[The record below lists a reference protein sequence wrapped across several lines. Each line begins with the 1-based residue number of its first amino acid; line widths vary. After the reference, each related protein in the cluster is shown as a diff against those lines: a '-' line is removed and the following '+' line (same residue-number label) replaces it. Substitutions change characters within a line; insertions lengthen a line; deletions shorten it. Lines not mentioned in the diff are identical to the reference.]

1 MRRARLNLSGTN
13 VIDSSSCQRCRNHQY
28 LKLLFLLSSR
38 CVLVVQSST
47 QSLYSS
53 LLAASFSFSAFSLK
67 YSSLIAYILVVKGP
81 SNIIAKPY
89 MMQTST
95 ESRNPIGFPNQNE
108 VPKKDIAEPI
118 YIGLSRILNGNEVTL
133 SGIKMPK

>member
-1 MRRARLNLSGTN
+1 VRRARLNLSRTN
-13 VIDSSSCQRCRNHQY
+13 VIDSSSCQRCRNHNICTC
-28 LKLLFLLSSR
+28 FSTSPPGF
-38 CVLVVQSST
+38 LVVQSST

-67 YSSLIAYILVVKGP
+67 YSSLMAYILVVKGP
-81 SNIIAKPY
+81 SNIIAKTY

-95 ESRNPIGFPNQNE
+95 ERRNPIGFPNQNE
-108 VPKKDIAEPI
+108 VPKNDIAEPT
-118 YIGLSRILNGNEVTL
+118 YIGLLRILNGNDVTL